1 MRPQYKP
8 CNYAPKFNQNSFPH
22 WAHNISNRPC
32 QVLPPR
38 PSTEIGKGPEVFL
51 QRRLRG
57 GLSWNLPPTPAH
69 PGDFLSV
76 CQPPFLLSQP
86 PPCPYSTATSYVWP
100 PWLPQGT
107 PRASSSPSHKQMFWQ
122 CMTFRRL
129 RGRFVYLFVCLLW
142 HWVEFRASRMFPNPT
157 GEMGGPSSPQSANPR
172 SDYISVNK
180 LDEPLA

>member
-1 MRPQYKP
+1 MGGREVNKIKKAIMRPQYKP

-22 WAHNISNRPC
+22 WAHNISNRPR

-38 PSTEIGKGPEVFL
+38 PSSEIGKGPEVFL
-51 QRRLRG
+51 QRRRRV

-107 PRASSSPSHKQMFWQ
+107 PRASSSPSHKQMFLQ
-122 CMTFRRL
+122 CMTFPV
-129 RGRFVYLFVCLLW
+129 G
-142 HWVEFRASRMFPNPT
+142 
-157 GEMGGPSSPQSANPR
+157 
-172 SDYISVNK
+172 
-180 LDEPLA
+180 